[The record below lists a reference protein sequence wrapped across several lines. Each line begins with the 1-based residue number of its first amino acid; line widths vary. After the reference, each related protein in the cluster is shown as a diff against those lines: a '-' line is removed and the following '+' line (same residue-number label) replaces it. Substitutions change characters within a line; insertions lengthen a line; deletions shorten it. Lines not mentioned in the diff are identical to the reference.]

1 MGRGAREDPS
11 SQPSP
16 TGWGEEQER
25 TPHLNPLPQDGE
37 KRPEPDEALTSYPQ
51 TQKDVVE

>member
-25 TPHLNPLPQDGE
+25 TPHLNLLPQDGE
-37 KRPEPDEALTSYPQ
+37 KRPEPDEALISYPQ